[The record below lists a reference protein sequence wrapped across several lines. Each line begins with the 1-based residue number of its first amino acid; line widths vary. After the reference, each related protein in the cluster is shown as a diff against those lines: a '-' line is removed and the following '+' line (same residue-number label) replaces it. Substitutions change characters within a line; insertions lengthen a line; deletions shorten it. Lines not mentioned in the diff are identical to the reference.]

1 MKKLYTLLAL
11 VLTLI
16 TFAQAPQ
23 GFNYQAT
30 VRNSSGALIVNQNVN
45 FKFNIMLNSATS
57 LPVFSETHMA
67 PTDDLGQVNLVIGT
81 GTATVGTF
89 STINWGTGNYY
100 LGIELNTGSGYVAM
114 GTTQLLSVPYALYA
128 NSAGN
133 SQAATPNLASVLAVN
148 NSANNTKITNLADP
162 TDAQDAV
169 TMSYVD
175 NATLTTT
182 LADGS
187 IFVGNASNE
196 ATSVTLSG
204 DVTLTN
210 TGVATI
216 TNTAVTTSKIA
227 DVNVTNAKL
236 DKPNIPLSGFGAA
249 TADVNLGTKNIKN
262 LADPIDN
269 QDAATKMYIDNIK
282 NQLQSQISNLQNFL
296 MSSNAV
302 TEEALL
308 SLYDIFSLS
317 GPNGE
322 ASSHVPNVDPGSG
335 SFIRNLINLQDVSSD
350 VAKTRW
356 NDPGLPQLATTSGWN
371 ANNPHFA
378 SLYLRM
384 YYAVQ
389 NCNSFLKLLNG
400 SNAPNTILLQSETR
414 FIRALAYY
422 YIIDGYGK
430 GPLITELSPENT
442 STILQSTRI
451 ELFNFVESELL
462 SIQNNIAGNEYG
474 RANRNAVR
482 ILLAKLY
489 LNAEV
494 YTGTAKY
501 SEALTFINQ
510 ILTTGAN
517 LADNY
522 LKNFSGD
529 NHTSSEIIFP
539 LIADAVTRQSWGNTT
554 FIIASNTS
562 GSGEL
567 LGLSGGWLGNR
578 GTKAWYGLFGNS
590 ATALAASPDV
600 RAQLFTTAGH
610 NYEMTDFNNWYDGF
624 PSIKFRNTNF
634 AGTTTTTIFA
644 NTDFPLFRYADVY
657 LMYAECVLRGASG
670 GNMTDALSYVNQV
683 RNRSNATSITES
695 ALTLSFILDER
706 ARELNFEG
714 HRRTDLIR
722 FGKFTG
728 NSYLWPWKG
737 GVLNGTSIPDTYK
750 LFPIPLTAL
759 QANPNL
765 TQNPGY

>member
-1 MKKLYTLLAL
+1 MKKLHTLLAL
-11 VLTLI
+11 VITQI

-67 PTDDLGQVNLVIGT
+67 PTDDLGQVNLVIGQ
-81 GTATVGTF
+81 GTATTGTF

-128 NSAGN
+128 NSSGN
-133 SQAATPNLASVLAVN
+133 AQIPNLALVLATN
-148 NSANNTKITNLADP
+148 NGANNLQIKNLANP

-169 TMSYVD
+169 TKSYVD

-510 ILTTGAN
+510 ILNTGAN

-562 GSGEL
+562 ASGDL
-567 LGLSGGWLGNR
+567 LGLSGGWYGNR

-634 AGTTTTTIFA
+634 AGTTTTTLFA

-683 RNRSNATSITES
+683 RNRSNATSITGT

>member
-1 MKKLYTLLAL
+1 MKKLFTLLAL
-11 VLTLI
+11 VITLI

-30 VRNSSGALIVNQNVN
+30 VRNSTGALIVNQNVY
-45 FKFNIMLNSATS
+45 FKFNVMLNSQTS
-57 LPVFSETHMA
+57 VPVFTETHYV
-67 PTDDLGQVNLVIGT
+67 PTDDLGQVNLVIGQ
-81 GTATVGTF
+81 GTATTGSF
-89 STINWGTGNYY
+89 STINWGTGNFY

-128 NSAGN
+128 NSSGN
-133 SQAATPNLASVLAVN
+133 AQIPNLALVLATN
-148 NSANNTKITNLADP
+148 NGANNLQIKNLANP

-169 TMSYVD
+169 TKSYVD

-182 LADGS
+182 LTDGS

-296 MSSNAV
+296 MSSNAI

-322 ASSHVPNVDPGSG
+322 GSSHIPVDNHSSG
-335 SFIRNLINLQDVSSD
+335 SFIRNLTNLQDVSSD
-350 VAKTRW
+350 VAKFRYNEDGIT
-356 NDPGLPQLATTSGWN
+356 QIATTSGWN
-371 ANNPHFA
+371 ANNLSFT
-378 SLYLRM
+378 SFYLRM

-389 NCNSFLKLLNG
+389 NCNSFLKLLNS
-400 SNAPNTILLQSETR
+400 SNAPNKILLQSETR

-422 YIIDGYGK
+422 YIIDGFGK

-442 STILQSTRI
+442 ATIQESSRI

-462 SIQNNIAGNEYG
+462 SIQNNLPYPYHNEYG
-474 RANRNAVR
+474 RANRNALR

-501 SEALTFINQ
+501 SEALTFIIQ
-510 ILTTGAN
+510 ILNNGAG
-517 LADNY
+517 LVDNY

-529 NHTSSEIIFP
+529 NHTSNEIILP
-539 LIADAVTRQSWGNTT
+539 LIADAVTRKSYGNTT
-554 FIIASNTS
+554 SIIAFSTYGNS
-562 GSGEL
+562 Q
-567 LGLSGGWLGNR
+567 LGIQGGWGGTR
-578 GTKAWYGLFGNS
+578 ATKAWYGLFGNS

-634 AGTTTTTIFA
+634 SGTTTTTLFA

-683 RNRSNATSITES
+683 RNRSNATSITGT

-722 FGKFTG
+722 FGKYTG

>member
-11 VLTLI
+11 VITLI

-23 GFNYQAT
+23 GFNYQST
-30 VRNSSGALIVNQNVN
+30 VRNSAGALIVNQNVY
-45 FKFNIMLNSATS
+45 FKFNVMLNSQTS
-57 LPVFSETHMA
+57 VPVFTETHYV
-67 PTDDLGQVNLVIGT
+67 PTDDLGQVNLVIGQ
-81 GTATVGTF
+81 GTATTGTF
-89 STINWGTGNYY
+89 SSINWGTGNYY
-100 LGIELNTGSGYVAM
+100 LGIELNTGAGYVAM

-133 SQAATPNLASVLAVN
+133 AQIPNLALVLATN
-148 NSANNTKITNLADP
+148 NGANNLQIKNLANP

-169 TMSYVD
+169 TKSYVD

-335 SFIRNLINLQDVSSD
+335 PFIRNLTNLQDVSSD
-350 VAKTRW
+350 VAKFRY

-384 YYAVQ
+384 YFAVQ
-389 NCNSFLKLLNG
+389 NCNSFLKLLNS
-400 SNAPNTILLQSETR
+400 SNAPNKILLQSETR

-422 YIIDGYGK
+422 YIIDGFGK
-430 GPLITELSPENT
+430 GPLITELSPEN
-442 STILQSTRI
+442 SATIQESTRI

-462 SIQNNIAGNEYG
+462 SIQNNLPYPFDNEYG
-474 RANRNAVR
+474 RANRNALR

-501 SEALTFINQ
+501 SEALTFIIQ
-510 ILTTGAN
+510 ILNNGAP

-529 NHTSSEIIFP
+529 NHTSNEIILP
-539 LIADAVTRQSWGNTT
+539 LIADAVTRKSYGNTT
-554 FIIASNTS
+554 SIIAFSTYGNS
-562 GSGEL
+562 Q
-567 LGLSGGWLGNR
+567 LGIQGGWGGTR
-578 GTKAWYGLFGNS
+578 ATKAWYGLFGNS

-634 AGTTTTTIFA
+634 SGTTTTTTFA

-683 RNRSNATSITES
+683 RNRSNALSITGT